1 MITTVPTYY
10 VQSGNWTK
18 IVRAADPMEAATIA
32 VEQIYNSSNSKTYKV
47 GVVTLIWDVKDKRN
61 NDLEKQLYLYTPAIL
76 ANAGFHD
83 IAKKL
88 DEYASSILKVMTSKN
103 NDNEEK

>member
-1 MITTVPTYY
+1 MITTVPTYF

-18 IVRAADPMEAATIA
+18 IVRATDPMEAATVAI
-32 VEQIYNSSNSKTYKV
+32 EQVYNSADSKTYKV
-47 GVVTLIWDVKDKRN
+47 GVVTLIWDVKDKRDN
-61 NDLEKQLYLYTPAIL
+61 NLDKQLYLYTPAIL

-88 DEYASSILKVMTSKN
+88 DDYANGVIKGMTDKN
-103 NDNEEK
+103 KSEDVE